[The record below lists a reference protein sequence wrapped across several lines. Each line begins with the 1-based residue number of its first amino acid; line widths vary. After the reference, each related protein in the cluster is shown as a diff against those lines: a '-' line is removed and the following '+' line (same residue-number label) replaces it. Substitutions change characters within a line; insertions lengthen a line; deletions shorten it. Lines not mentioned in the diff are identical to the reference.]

1 MSVWVTKVVEYH
13 HNDHQDGVTDRQD
26 VEGCPPHILG
36 FDVEFQVAFEPRPV
50 MVVVEELVYDQ
61 EGGPVRAVAVDQEG
75 EAAELPVIILQGVP
89 N

>member
-1 MSVWVTKVVEYH
+1 M
-13 HNDHQDGVTDRQD
+13 
-26 VEGCPPHILG
+26 
-36 FDVEFQVAFEPRPV
+36 

-75 EAAELPVIILQGVP
+75 EAAELPVIILQGVQ